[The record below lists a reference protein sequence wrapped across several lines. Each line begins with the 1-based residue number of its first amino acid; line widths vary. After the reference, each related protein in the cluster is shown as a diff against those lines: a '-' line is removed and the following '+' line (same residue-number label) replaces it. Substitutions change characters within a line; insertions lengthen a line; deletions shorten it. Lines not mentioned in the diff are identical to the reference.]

1 MAPSPRQQNTPA
13 SVPEFHP
20 QEGPA
25 AWYGSRLACEETWL
39 HHFNSAEVQEIDGAV
54 HDCAGLRL
62 ADVGR
67 DDFALPTLGP
77 VLIAAAEEVVNGRG
91 FVLFRGLPVQDRSLE
106 WAAMAYWGI
115 GSYFGTA
122 VSQNAKG
129 HLLGHVRDIG
139 HDPGNPEHRLYAT
152 TARHLFHTDSSDI
165 VALLCLQTAKSG
177 GTSRL
182 ASSVTIFNEMLVE
195 RPDLVAQLTRPFHVD
210 RKGEIPAGKGPYY
223 RMAVFHRHDGMLTTI
238 YARDFIEGAQRFP
251 EVPRLTAKQVEALDA
266 LDILAAR
273 PDIHL
278 EMQLEPGDMQFL
290 NNHTMLHART
300 TYEDYSD
307 PARKRHLLRLWLS
320 PPNGRPLPAVFAER
334 YGSVAV
340 GERGGIRV
348 PDMVLSAPIQPQ

>member
-1 MAPSPRQQNTPA
+1 MARSPRQQSSPP
-13 SVPEFHP
+13 SVPEFRP

-25 AWYGSRLACEETWL
+25 AWYGSRLANEKGWQHRLTPIEI
-39 HHFNSAEVQEIDGAV
+39 AEIDGAAD
-54 HDCAGLRL
+54 DCAGLRL
-62 ADVGR
+62 TDVDR
-67 DDFALPTLGP
+67 AKFVLPTLGP

-115 GSYFGTA
+115 GSYFGKA

-152 TARHLFHTDSSDI
+152 KSRHLFHTDSSDI
-165 VALLCLQTAKSG
+165 VALLCLQTARSG
-177 GTSRL
+177 GMSRV
-182 ASSVTIFNEMLVE
+182 ASSVTIFNEMLGE

-223 RMAVFHRHDGMLTTI
+223 QMAVFHRHDGMLTTI

-251 EVPRLTAKQVEALDA
+251 EVPRLTAEQIEALDA

-290 NNHTMLHART
+290 NNHTVLHART
-300 TYEDYSD
+300 AYEDYSD

-334 YGSVAV
+334 YGSVTV
-340 GERGGIRV
+340 GERGGIQV
-348 PDMVLSAPIQPQ
+348 PDTVPTAPLQPQ